1 MYIINKFLIHIIKFY
16 QLTISPFLGHNCRY
30 QPTCSSYLIG
40 CLKKYN
46 FGYGLY
52 LGLKRIFNCHPF
64 SGSGY
69 DPVP

>member
-1 MYIINKFLIHIIKFY
+1 MQIINNLLIYIIKFY
-16 QLTISPFLGHNCRY
+16 QLSISPFLGNNCRY

-46 FGYGLY
+46 FIYGLY

-69 DPVP
+69 DPIP